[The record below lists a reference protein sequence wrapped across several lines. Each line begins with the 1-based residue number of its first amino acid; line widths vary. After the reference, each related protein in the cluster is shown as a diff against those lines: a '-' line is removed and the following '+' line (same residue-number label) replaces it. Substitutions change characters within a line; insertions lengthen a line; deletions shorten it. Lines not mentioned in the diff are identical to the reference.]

1 MKFVEM
7 LQGSKWSVVD
17 SNETYSLHLA
27 SAFYFK
33 LPFQSPLV
41 SEDPFTIKGK
51 KKLFQPSLHPPPPQK
66 KPLHMSSKVTSQF

>member
-51 KKLFQPSLHPPPPQK
+51 KKLFQPSLHPPPPK
-66 KPLHMSSKVTSQF
+66 KKNHYIWVPK